1 MVEGHITP
9 PNFPSTKG
17 GCFKRRNTHF
27 SFLIVFPVIHG
38 KNLFVRYHGKDISK
52 LESYWCNTC
61 IKTLISRICLSLKQL
76 DKSVNGQKYMHNTT
90 KSLSKFNGTQYI
102 LEGHN
107 QPYNLQTNGCVIHP
121 TSNIEINRYTTNTT
135 FSSYL
140 ANKNLKTTMFVASTQ
155 TMHSTHQNPN
165 IHASER

>member
-1 MVEGHITP
+1 MI
-9 PNFPSTKG
+9 
-17 GCFKRRNTHF
+17 
-27 SFLIVFPVIHG
+27 LG

-52 LESYWCNTC
+52 LESYLSNTR
-61 IKTLISRICLSLKQL
+61 IKTLRSRICLSLKQL
-76 DKSVNGQKYMHNTT
+76 DMSVNGQKYLHNTT

-107 QPYNLQTNGCVIHP
+107 QPYNLQTNCCVIHP

-140 ANKNLKTTMFVASTQ
+140 ANKNHKTTMFVASTQ
-155 TMHSTHQNPN
+155 NDALNPPKFKCTCFGEIN
-165 IHASER
+165 MGLKSHGYLN